1 MYKKSVEVSLIL
13 KTNWFF
19 FCFLFL
25 TFLLPSAWLDVKVPS
40 NIFNAHSAPFH
51 LLKMHDL
58 QFVPNV
64 RKIRGLNNAKIVKE
78 LTYLNLKIKRQC
90 AIKRAVKLNMIKCFY
105 REISM
110 PTIQI
115 TLHVEAAS
123 YEYVL
128 IKYRIG
134 FLVDEVR

>member
-1 MYKKSVEVSLIL
+1 
-13 KTNWFF
+13 
-19 FCFLFL
+19 
-25 TFLLPSAWLDVKVPS
+25 
-40 NIFNAHSAPFH
+40 
-51 LLKMHDL
+51 
-58 QFVPNV
+58 
-64 RKIRGLNNAKIVKE
+64 
-78 LTYLNLKIKRQC
+78 
-90 AIKRAVKLNMIKCFY
+90 
-105 REISM
+105 M